1 MGASKVIALKY
12 TDEEIDKILTA
23 NPPVYASGKYY
34 AEMSHKLK
42 IPMQSVK
49 IKCVKL
55 GLINVRGNKRI

>member
-1 MGASKVIALKY
+1 MTLKY

-34 AEMSHKLK
+34 VEMSHKLK
-42 IPMQSVK
+42 ISMQAVK

-55 GLINVRGNKRI
+55 GLINIRGKGKCQNIV